1 MKKARFRMGHD
12 LSKKTPDSPVLY
24 GTCVCASM
32 ERQVPEGVTINEQ
45 LSLKSE
51 KGRL

>member
-24 GTCVCASM
+24 GTVYAHPWRGKFQKVS
-32 ERQVPEGVTINEQ
+32 Q
-45 LSLKSE
+45 
-51 KGRL
+51 